1 MNGVALFSV
10 AAGLDAERALLQRVC
25 DGLFDGELL
34 LWRPTRQ
41 ALVMPKSFERR
52 PGFALASGR
61 CAAQGWPV
69 LLRDT
74 GGEPVPQSPA
84 VLNVALA
91 YALPKGDDSARR
103 IDAAYER
110 LLEPLALWL
119 AERGLKAGF
128 GPVPGAF
135 CDGRF
140 NLTLEDRKLAG
151 TAQRWRRRADGRPV
165 VLAHA
170 ALLIE
175 DWREPMAEVV
185 NRFYHACASDLRC
198 QADRHLALA
207 ERLADAWAQA
217 EALPDCYRRVLGWQG
232 LELGSRR
239 PPSRPHARP

>member
-1 MNGVALFSV
+1 MNGIALFNV

-34 LWRPTRQ
+34 LWRPARQ
-41 ALVMPKSFERR
+41 ALVMPRSFERR
-52 PGFALASGR
+52 PGFALARQR
-61 CAAQGWPV
+61 CAARGWPI

-84 VLNVALA
+84 VLNIALA
-91 YALPKGDDSARR
+91 YALPAADDEGRR
-103 IDAAYER
+103 IDTAYER

-119 AERGLKAGF
+119 AEHGLKTGF
-128 GPVPGAF
+128 GSVPGAF

-140 NLTLEDRKLAG
+140 NLTLEGRKLAG

-175 DWREPMAEVV
+175 DWREVMAGVV

-198 QADRHLALA
+198 GADSHLALA
-207 ERLADAWAQA
+207 ERLADAWSQA
-217 EALPDCYRRVLGWQG
+217 EQLPEYYRRVLGWQG
-232 LELGSRR
+232 LELGTRS
-239 PPSRPHARP
+239 PPEPRTLP